1 MPYFKAFLRLL
12 LQEFDKAKFVA
23 IHNYLALP
31 LRCGLAHKTHLRSFL
46 LKMTTHLVILS
57 VAKNPHFKGAICIL
71 NLWILRFL
79 TKAQYDK

>member
-12 LQEFDKAKFVA
+12 LQAILKNGVA

-57 VAKNPHFKGAICIL
+57 VAKNPRFKGVIRTL
-71 NLWILRFL
+71 NLWILRY
-79 TKAQYDK
+79 AQYDKK